1 MSNTQNDKKIKISKL
16 KYFYFILVFSI
27 LLISGTYA
35 YQYINTTNNSVTG
48 MGGCFNVNY
57 TGQNIATTDL
67 ATTTNYQNG
76 SRTTVT
82 LSKHS
87 SCKLYTEANI
97 YLKTNNTTTAPIES
111 IPALKYKV
119 FNSTSQISEGTI
131 TTKNDYLLAT
141 VPLTDT
147 STTYTVYLYI
157 DANLSI
163 GQYDGKSYSGYV
175 YAESNQTSTI
185 EGNYLVNF
193 DTNNGENL
201 SLSKTVTKGQPY
213 GWLPTPS
220 KPGYE
225 FKGWNGKNLLNLN
238 IGESLPSSTAGSNAT
253 QRIFIPNTYI
263 KGLAFNNYY
272 NVASINRLTVSSNSI
287 ELSARSGYGVGLP
300 ILSSSNKTYT
310 LSFDTNGTTNRGYST
325 LFYSSDGT
333 LISYSNSGMV
343 SNHMTKTFT
352 TPNNTYY
359 LVIEFYGS
367 NTDENITIS
376 NIQLEEGS
384 TATEYEPYY
393 VTNSTTVTQAQNH
406 TLTAQWEEKKTR
418 VRFDANGGTVNI
430 ANKEVTYEDTYGN
443 LPTPTKTGYTF
454 KGWSLMPDGYQQ
466 LEYIQSNGTQYIDMG
481 LKGTQN
487 SSFDINF
494 MITTMANGRGIF
506 GHYGGTSGSFYIYSS
521 GAGNLQYGYNGY
533 ANVGNALQANVNY
546 TISSSGNKVTINGNS
561 YSNGHSGNFTTAQ
574 NLILFNITGGTY
586 TGLPIKL
593 YSFRLYDSGGKV
605 RDFIPCKNTN
615 TNKYGL
621 YDLANKK
628 FYPNTATSGNDFTGG
643 SNVYTTSST
652 IVTQDENHTLTAIWE

>member
-76 SRTTVT
+76 SKTTVT

-111 IPALKYKV
+111 VHALKYKV

-201 SLSKTVTKGQPY
+201 SLSKTVTNGQPY

-220 KPGYE
+220 KPGYT
-225 FKGWNGKNLLNLN
+225 FVGWNGKNMFNPDKATGNNVNISNGVVTQMIADSKTDLQWKIQTYNNTTYLTTIKSFVNNSTGTINVSFTKDSSFNIIRFGLN
-238 IGESLPSSTAGSNAT
+238 GT
-253 QRIFIPNTYI
+253 QRDT
-263 KGLAFNNYY
+263 LVYY
-272 NVASINRLTVSSNSI
+272 NVNNLN
-287 ELSARSGYGVGLP
+287 
-300 ILSSSNKTYT
+300 
-310 LSFDTNGTTNRGYST
+310 NGTTYT
-325 LFYSSDGT
+325 
-333 LISYSNSGMV
+333 V
-343 SNHMTKTFT
+343 SFNVTNT
-352 TPNNTYY
+352 TQ
-359 LVIEFYGS
+359 GS
-367 NTDENITIS
+367 VSWN

-384 TATEYEPYY
+384 TATSYEPYY
-393 VTNSTTVTQAQNH
+393 VTSSTTVTQTQNH
-406 TLTAQWEEKKTR
+406 TLTAQYEEKKIN
-418 VRFDANGGTVNI
+418 VKFDANGGTVNI
-430 ANKEVTYEDTYGN
+430 ANKEVTYGSTYGN

-454 KGWSLMPDGYQQ
+454 KGWSGKNILSNSDTFDGYSYPGGTLDTTTTLNGSKSIKTYGAWQGPYINLKNLYDKGKIKSGDQVTLSIYAKTNFTFSKNTTFTIYRAYNSYKRINITPTDMPANEWHRLAYTFTIDEDSIASTTARIESDYYDTNDKYYLGNNRQNYIWFARPQ
-466 LEYIQSNGTQYIDMG
+466 LEI
-481 LKGTQN
+481 N
-487 SSFDINF
+487 SAA
-494 MITTMANGRGIF
+494 TE
-506 GHYGGTSGSFYIYSS
+506 YEP
-521 GAGNLQYGYNGY
+521 
-533 ANVGNALQANVNY
+533 
-546 TISSSGNKVTINGNS
+546 S
-561 YSNGHSGNFTTAQ
+561 Y
-574 NLILFNITGGTY
+574 
-586 TGLPIKL
+586 
-593 YSFRLYDSGGKV
+593 V
-605 RDFIPCKNTN
+605 
-615 TNKYGL
+615 
-621 YDLANKK
+621 
-628 FYPNTATSGNDFTGG
+628 
-643 SNVYTTSST
+643 TSST
-652 IVTQDENHTLTAIWE
+652 TVTQDEDHTLTAIWE